1 MRLTYNQI
9 QNAGTQNGTELAL
22 QNVPKSKFQQYQ
34 GLLEILNLSTNITT
48 NLVYNR
54 VSKHCSSISQEI
66 EDTGAN
72 LFFGENIKL
81 IENIHSHNAAVI
93 FS

>member
-1 MRLTYNQI
+1 M
-9 QNAGTQNGTELAL
+9 QNGTELAL
-22 QNVPKSKFQQYQ
+22 QNVPKSKF
-34 GLLEILNLSTNITT
+34 LNLSTNITT
-48 NLVYNR
+48 YNR
-54 VSKHCSSISQEI
+54 VSKHCTSITQEI